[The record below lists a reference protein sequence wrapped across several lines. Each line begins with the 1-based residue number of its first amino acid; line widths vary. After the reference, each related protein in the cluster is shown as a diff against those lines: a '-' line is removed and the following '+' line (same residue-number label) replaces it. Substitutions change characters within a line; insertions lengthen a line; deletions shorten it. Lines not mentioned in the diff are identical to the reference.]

1 MIKLCIFDL
10 DGTVLDTVTTIA
22 YYGNYALSKHGIE
35 PIDVEEYKYFAG
47 NGAVNLIKRALRF
60 RDALTDETFEKV
72 FADYNAAYNANTSY
86 LTAPFAGIKETLDA
100 IKAQGIKMAI
110 LSNKPHFATC
120 GVINSLFGEGYF
132 DCVYGQR
139 ENVPIK
145 PDPAAVLGI
154 MEECNAKP
162 EECLYIGDTGT
173 DMKTGK
179 NAELYTVGV
188 LWGFRGKEE
197 LLQGGA
203 DTIIEK
209 PQQLLDC
216 IAVRGKDGAL

>member
-10 DGTVLDTVTTIA
+10 DGTVLDTVHTIA
-22 YYGNYALSKHGIE
+22 YYGNYALQANGIE
-35 PIDVEEYKYFAG
+35 PVDVEEYKFFAG

-60 RDALTDETFEKV
+60 RDRLTDETFQKV
-72 FADYNAAYNANTSY
+72 FADYNAAYNADTSY
-86 LTAPFAGIKETLDA
+86 LTAPFEGMKETLDS
-100 IKAQGIKMAI
+100 IKAMGIKMAI

-120 GVINSLFGEGYF
+120 GVIASVFGEGYF

-139 ENVPIK
+139 EDVPIK
-145 PDPAAVLGI
+145 PDPTAVLGI

-179 NAELYTVGV
+179 NAKLYTVGV
-188 LWGFRGKEE
+188 LWGFRGKDE
-197 LLQGGA
+197 LLQNGA
-203 DTIIEK
+203 DTVIEK
-209 PQQLLDC
+209 PCQLLNC
-216 IAVRGKDGAL
+216 INAQKEGC

>member
-1 MIKLCIFDL
+1 MTKLCIFDL
-10 DGTVLDTVTTIA
+10 DGTVLDTVHTIA

-35 PIDVEEYKYFAG
+35 PIEDKEYNYFAG
-47 NGAVNLIKRALRF
+47 NGAVNLIKRALCF
-60 RDALTDETFEKV
+60 RDTLTDETFEKV
-72 FADYNAAYNANTSY
+72 FADYNTAYNANTSY
-86 LTAPFAGIKETLDA
+86 LTAPFEGIQETLDA

-145 PDPAAVLGI
+145 PDPTAVYGI
-154 MEECNAKP
+154 MNEMNVNP
-162 EECLYIGDTGT
+162 EDCLYIGDTGT

-179 NAELYTVGV
+179 NANLCTVGV
-188 LWGFRGKEE
+188 TWGFRGKDE
-197 LLQGGA
+197 LLEGGA
-203 DTIIEK
+203 DIIIDN
-209 PQQLLDC
+209 PHQLLDC
-216 IAVRGKDGAL
+216 IDAQKG

>member
-10 DGTVLDTVTTIA
+10 DGTVLDTVHTIA
-22 YYGNYALSKHGIE
+22 YYGNFALSKHGIE
-35 PIDVEEYKYFAG
+35 PIDAEEYKYFAG

-60 RDALTDETFEKV
+60 RNCLTDEVFEKV
-72 FADYNAAYNANTSY
+72 FADYNTAYNANTSY
-86 LTAPFAGIKETLDA
+86 LTAPFDGIREALDA
-100 IKAQGIKMAI
+100 IKAQGIKTAI
-110 LSNKPHFATC
+110 LSNKPHFATTS
-120 GVINSLFGEGYF
+120 VINSLFGEGYF

-145 PDPAAVLGI
+145 PDPTAVLEI

-179 NAELYTVGV
+179 NAKLYTVGV

-197 LLQGGA
+197 LLENGA
-203 DTIIEK
+203 DVIIEN

-216 IAVRGKDGAL
+216 IRGKKG

>member
-10 DGTVLDTVTTIA
+10 DGTVLDTVHTIA
-22 YYGNYALSKHGIE
+22 YYGNYALSKNGME
-35 PIDVEEYKYFAG
+35 PIDVQEYKYFAG

-60 RDALTDETFEKV
+60 RDALTDEIFEKV
-72 FADYNAAYNANTSY
+72 FADYNAAYNADTSY
-86 LTAPFAGIKETLDA
+86 LTAPFEGIKETLDA
-100 IKAQGIKMAI
+100 IKAQNIKMAI

-120 GVINSLFGEGYF
+120 GVIHSLFGEGYF

-145 PDPAAVLGI
+145 PDPTAVFQI
-154 MEECNAKP
+154 MEQFHVKP

-173 DMKTGK
+173 DMQTGK
-179 NAELYTVGV
+179 NANLCAVGV

-197 LLQGGA
+197 LQSSGA
-203 DTIIEK
+203 DVIVEK
-209 PQQLLDC
+209 PEQLLEC
-216 IAVRGKDGAL
+216 IEAQKGA

>member
-1 MIKLCIFDL
+1 MTKLCIFDL
-10 DGTVLDTVTTIA
+10 DGTVLDTVHTIA

-35 PIDVEEYKYFAG
+35 PIEDKEYNYFAG

-72 FADYNAAYNANTSY
+72 FADYNTAYNANTSY
-86 LTAPFAGIKETLDA
+86 LTAPFEGIQETLDA

-145 PDPAAVLGI
+145 PDPTAVYEI
-154 MEECNAKP
+154 IHEMNVRP
-162 EECLYIGDTGT
+162 EDCLYIGDTGT

-179 NAELYTVGV
+179 NANLCTVGV
-188 LWGFRGKEE
+188 TWGFRGKDE
-197 LLQGGA
+197 LIQGGA
-203 DTIIEK
+203 DIIIDE
-209 PQQLLDC
+209 PRQLLDC
-216 IAVRGKDGAL
+216 IDAQKGKVL

>member
-1 MIKLCIFDL
+1 MTKLCIFDL
-10 DGTVLDTVTTIA
+10 DGTVLDTVHTIA

-35 PIDVEEYKYFAG
+35 PIEDKEYNYFAG

-72 FADYNAAYNANTSY
+72 FADYNTAYNANTSY
-86 LTAPFAGIKETLDA
+86 LTAPFEGIQETLDT

-145 PDPAAVLGI
+145 PDPTAVYGI
-154 MEECNAKP
+154 MNEMNVNP
-162 EECLYIGDTGT
+162 EDCLYIGDTGT

-179 NAELYTVGV
+179 NANLCTVGV
-188 LWGFRGKEE
+188 TWGFRGKDE
-197 LLQGGA
+197 LIQGGA
-203 DTIIEK
+203 DIIIDE
-209 PQQLLDC
+209 PRQLLDC
-216 IAVRGKDGAL
+216 IDAQKG

>member
-22 YYGNYALSKHGIE
+22 YYGNYALSKNGIE

-60 RDALTDETFEKV
+60 RNALTDEVFQKV
-72 FADYNAAYNANTSY
+72 FDDYNTAYNADTSY
-86 LTAPFAGIKETLDA
+86 LTTPFDGIQETLNA

-120 GVINSLFGEGYF
+120 GVITSLFGEGFF

-139 ENVPIK
+139 EDVPIK
-145 PDPAAVLGI
+145 PDPTAVYQI
-154 MEECNAKP
+154 MAECNAKP

-179 NAELYTVGV
+179 NAQLRTVGV

-197 LLQGGA
+197 LLENGA
-203 DTIIEK
+203 DVIIEK
-209 PQQLLDC
+209 TCQLLDC
-216 IAVRGKDGAL
+216 ID

>member
-10 DGTVLDTVTTIA
+10 DGTVLDTVHTIA

-35 PIDVEEYKYFAG
+35 PIADQEYNYFAG

-60 RDALTDETFEKV
+60 RDALTDEMFEKV
-72 FADYNAAYNANTSY
+72 FADYNNSYNANTSY
-86 LTAPFAGIKETLDA
+86 LTAPFDGIRETLDA

-145 PDPAAVLGI
+145 PDPTAVLGI

-179 NAELYTVGV
+179 NAKLYTVGV
-188 LWGFRGKEE
+188 LWGFRGKDE
-197 LLQGGA
+197 LLESGA
-203 DTIIEK
+203 DVIIEK
-209 PQQLLDC
+209 PAELLDC
-216 IAVRGKDGAL
+216 IDAKKG

>member
-22 YYGNYALSKHGIE
+22 YYGNLALSKNGIE

-72 FADYNAAYNANTSY
+72 FADYNTAYNANTSY
-86 LTAPFAGIKETLDA
+86 LTAPFEGIQETLDA

-120 GVINSLFGEGYF
+120 GVINSQFGEGYF

-139 ENVPIK
+139 EDVPIK
-145 PDPAAVLGI
+145 PDPTAVFGI
-154 MEECNAKP
+154 IEECNVQP

-188 LWGFRGKEE
+188 LWGFRGKDE

-216 IAVRGKDGAL
+216 IAARGKVGAL

>member
-10 DGTVLDTVTTIA
+10 DGTVLDTVHTIA
-22 YYGNYALSKHGIE
+22 YYGNYALKKHGIE
-35 PIDVEEYKYFAG
+35 PIEDKEYNYFAG

-60 RDALTDETFEKV
+60 RNALTDEIFEKV
-72 FADYNAAYNANTSY
+72 FADYNTAYNADTSY
-86 LTAPFAGIKETLDA
+86 LTAPFDGIKETLDA

-120 GVINSLFGEGYF
+120 GVINELFGEGYF

-145 PDPAAVLGI
+145 PDPTAVLEI
-154 MEECNAKP
+154 LRECNAKP

-179 NAELYTVGV
+179 NAKLYTVGV

-203 DTIIEK
+203 DMIIEK
-209 PQQLLDC
+209 PCQLLNC
-216 IAVRGKDGAL
+216 INVRKEVE

>member
-1 MIKLCIFDL
+1 MTKLCIFDL
-10 DGTVLDTVTTIA
+10 DGTVLDTVHTIA

-35 PIDVEEYKYFAG
+35 PIEDKEYNYFAG

-72 FADYNAAYNANTSY
+72 FADYNTAYNANTSY
-86 LTAPFAGIKETLDA
+86 LTAPFEGIQETLDA

-145 PDPAAVLGI
+145 PDPTAVYGI
-154 MEECNAKP
+154 MNEMNVNP
-162 EECLYIGDTGT
+162 EDCLYIGDTGT

-179 NAELYTVGV
+179 NANLCTVGV
-188 LWGFRGKEE
+188 TWGFRGKDE
-197 LLQGGA
+197 LLEGGA
-203 DTIIEK
+203 DIIIDK
-209 PQQLLDC
+209 PHQLLNC
-216 IAVRGKDGAL
+216 IDAQKG

>member
-10 DGTVLDTVTTIA
+10 DGTVLDTVHTIA

-35 PIDVEEYKYFAG
+35 PIDDKEYNYFAG

-60 RDALTDETFEKV
+60 RNALTDETFEKV
-72 FADYNAAYNANTSY
+72 FADYNTAYNANTSY
-86 LTAPFAGIKETLDA
+86 LTAPFEGIQETLNA
-100 IKAQGIKMAI
+100 IKAQGIQMAI

-132 DCVYGQR
+132 RCVYGQR
-139 ENVPIK
+139 EGVPIK
-145 PDPAAVLGI
+145 PDPTAVYGI

-179 NAELYTVGV
+179 NANLCTVGV
-188 LWGFRGKEE
+188 TWGFRGKDE
-197 LLQGGA
+197 LLESGA

-216 IAVRGKDGAL
+216 IAAHGKVGAL

>member
-10 DGTVLDTVTTIA
+10 DGTVLDTVHTIA

-35 PIDVEEYKYFAG
+35 PIAVKEYNYFAG

-72 FADYNAAYNANTSY
+72 FADYNAAYNADTSY
-86 LTAPFAGIKETLDA
+86 LTAPFEGIKETLDA
-100 IKAQGIKMAI
+100 IKAMGIKMAV

-120 GVINSLFGEGYF
+120 GVITSLFGEGYF

-139 ENVPIK
+139 DDVPIK
-145 PDPAAVLGI
+145 PDPTAVHAI
-154 MEECNAKP
+154 MNELSVKAD
-162 EECLYIGDTGT
+162 ECLYIGDTGT

-179 NAELYTVGV
+179 NADLYTVGV

-197 LLQGGA
+197 LLENGA
-203 DTIIEK
+203 DITIEK
-209 PQQLLDC
+209 PSELLDC
-216 IAVRGKDGAL
+216 ITAHGKVGTL